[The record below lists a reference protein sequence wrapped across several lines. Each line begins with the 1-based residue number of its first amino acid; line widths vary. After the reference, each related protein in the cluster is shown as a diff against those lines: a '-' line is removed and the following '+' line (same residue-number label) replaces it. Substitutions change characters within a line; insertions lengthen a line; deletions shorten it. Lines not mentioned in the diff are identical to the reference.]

1 MIEQRFSPLEYRADT
16 GRVEG
21 VALRYG
27 DTASIGG
34 AFRERFEAGAFGEV
48 AGLDVI
54 ARLQHERGRPIGRTG
69 GGGLELADSA
79 AELLASLTLPKTRD
93 GADAAELL
101 RTRILRGWSV
111 EFRATREKVADGG
124 LRVIERA
131 ELRGLGLVDEPAYGD
146 SLAKIAE
153 RCQQCTEGRGRALAG
168 RLERA
173 IAASDRDRDAVLS
186 AMATAAGIAPG
197 TVSQILR
204 AEIDCPPLRRLRGFA
219 RALGVPVG
227 ELVAAAERDGCKYSR
242 RRRFML

>member
-48 AGLDVI
+48 GGLDII

-79 AELLASLTLPKTRD
+79 AELRASLTLPNTRD

-111 EFRATREKVADGG
+111 EFRATREKVEAGT
-124 LRVIERA
+124 RIIEAA

-146 SLAKIAE
+146 SLAQIAE
-153 RCQQCTEGRGRALAG
+153 RCQQCTEGRGQALAA

-173 IAASDRDRDAVLS
+173 ISAQDGDRDAVLS
-186 AMATAAGIAPG
+186 AMGTAAGIAPA

-204 AEIDCPPLRRLRGFA
+204 ADIDCPPLARLRGFA

-227 ELVAAAERDGCKYSR
+227 ELVAAAERDGCQYS

>member
-27 DTASIGG
+27 DTANIGG
-34 AFRERFEAGAFGEV
+34 QFRERFEAGAFGEV

-79 AELLASLTLPKTRD
+79 AELRASLTLPKTRD
-93 GADAAELL
+93 GEDAAELL

-153 RCQQCTEGRGRALAG
+153 RCRCTEGRGQALAA

-173 IAASDRDRDAVLS
+173 ISAQDGDRDAVLS
-186 AMATAAGIAPG
+186 AMASAAGIAPG
-197 TVSQILR
+197 TVSQILT
-204 AEIDCPPLRRLRGFA
+204 G
-219 RALGVPVG
+219 
-227 ELVAAAERDGCKYSR
+227 
-242 RRRFML
+242 